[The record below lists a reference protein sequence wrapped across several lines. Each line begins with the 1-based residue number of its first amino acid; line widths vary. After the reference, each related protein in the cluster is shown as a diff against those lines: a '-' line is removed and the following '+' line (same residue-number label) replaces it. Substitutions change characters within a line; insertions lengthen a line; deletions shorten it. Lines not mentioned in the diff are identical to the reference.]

1 MIYSTE
7 NEGIQSI
14 RCENRSDDVESKFVD
29 EIVQLIIKSLSVG
42 YREER
47 IVSSLLRNQLKDKLD
62 TRYKNEGLLQ
72 QYEAYVL
79 DKSSKRIIETFT
91 LESKIN
97 HDNATHAK
105 FADIVKE
112 LETKIKNNEQTI

>member
-1 MIYSTE
+1 MKNNLNT
-7 NEGIQSI
+7 
-14 RCENRSDDVESKFVD
+14 RC
-29 EIVQLIIKSLSVG
+29 
-42 YREER
+42 
-47 IVSSLLRNQLKDKLD
+47 
-62 TRYKNEGLLQ
+62 KNEGLLQ
-72 QYEAYVL
+72 QYEAYIL
-79 DKSSKRIIETFT
+79 DKSSKRIIETFN